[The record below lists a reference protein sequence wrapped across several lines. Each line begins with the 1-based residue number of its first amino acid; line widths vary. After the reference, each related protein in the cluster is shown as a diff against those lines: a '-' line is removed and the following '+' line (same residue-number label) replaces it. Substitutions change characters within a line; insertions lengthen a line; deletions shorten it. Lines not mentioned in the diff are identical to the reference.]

1 MKNYALRYIFILCL
15 CFSYFSCGDR
25 SLPDL
30 VDVKEVIPGV
40 VIDARYAGENNFVGV
55 PIDGYS
61 VPRVLLT
68 ADAANALRI
77 VQLEI
82 KKFGFG
88 LKIFDGYR
96 PQRAV
101 DHFMRWIAD
110 GQNTLMK
117 EKFFPRVAKGD
128 LVSDGYIAQKSGHS
142 RGSSVDLTLVDLA
155 SKTEVPMGTQWDF
168 FDPLSF
174 SLSYGV
180 TPMERSNRLFLRRQM
195 RAAGF
200 LPLAEEWWHFTLR
213 NEPYPNSYFNLP
225 ID

>member
-1 MKNYALRYIFILCL
+1 MKSYALRYIFILSL
-15 CFSYFSCGDR
+15 CFSCCSCGNR

-30 VDVKEVIPGV
+30 VDVAEVIPEV
-40 VIDARYAGENNFVGV
+40 VVDARYAGENNFVGV
-55 PIDGYS
+55 PIDGYV

-68 ADAANALRI
+68 GDAANALRH

-117 EKFFPRVAKGD
+117 EKFYPLVAKDD
-128 LVSDGYIAQKSGHS
+128 LISDGYISQKSGHS

-155 SKTEVPMGTQWDF
+155 SKMELPMGTEWDF

-174 SLSYGV
+174 SLSYEV
-180 TPMERSNRLFLRRQM
+180 SPMERSNRLFLRRQM

-200 LPLAEEWWHFTLR
+200 LPLAEEWWHFTLED
-213 NEPYPNSYFNLP
+213 EPYPNSYFNLP